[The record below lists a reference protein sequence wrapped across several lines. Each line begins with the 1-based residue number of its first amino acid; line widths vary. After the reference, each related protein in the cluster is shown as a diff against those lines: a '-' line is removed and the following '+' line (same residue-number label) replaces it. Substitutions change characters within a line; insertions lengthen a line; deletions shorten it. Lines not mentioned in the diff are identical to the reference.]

1 MPMSER
7 SGSLFRRC
15 LAAVATLV
23 LAGALAGCD
32 QSVLGFGAHTASA
45 ASTSAPISPQ
55 ALRFV
60 AAINKFRRHHG
71 LGNLTAYDN
80 LDDKGVLWSTYM
92 AGGNCPGGDICHS
105 DLTGGIEMQ
114 WSLLEENVGSGSPSD
129 DLGAIQLGFQ
139 NSPMHAANM
148 LNPQITGVGVG
159 VAISGNTI
167 YVTQEFLAP

>member
-1 MPMSER
+1 MSER

-15 LAAVATLV
+15 ATAIATLV
-23 LAGALAGCD
+23 LAGGLAGCD
-32 QSVLGFGAHTASA
+32 AGSLLGFSPPTAAAASA
-45 ASTSAPISPQ
+45 SAPISPQ

-80 LDDKGVLWSTYM
+80 LDDKGVLWSSYM
-92 AGGNCPGGDICHS
+92 AGGNCPGGGICHS
-105 DLTGGIEMQ
+105 DLTAGIEMP
-114 WSLLEENVGSGSPSD
+114 WSVLEENVGSGSPSD
-129 DLGAIQLGFQ
+129 DLGGIQLGFQ
-139 NSPMHAANM
+139 HSPTHAANM
-148 LNPQITGVGVG
+148 LNPQITAVGVG

>member
-1 MPMSER
+1 MSER

-15 LAAVATLV
+15 AIAFATLV
-23 LAGALAGCD
+23 LAGGLAGCD
-32 QSVLGFGAHTASA
+32 GASVLGFGPQAAA

-80 LDDKGVLWSTYM
+80 LDNKGVLWSTYM
-92 AGGNCPGGDICHS
+92 AAGNCSGGGICHS
-105 DLTGGIEMQ
+105 DLTGGINMP
-114 WSLLEENVGSGSPSD
+114 WSMLEENVGSGSPSD

-148 LNPQITGVGVG
+148 LNPQVTSVGVG

>member
-1 MPMSER
+1 MSER

-15 LAAVATLV
+15 AIAVATLV
-23 LAGALAGCD
+23 LAGGLSGCD
-32 QSVLGFGAHTASA
+32 AGSVFGFGSHTASA
-45 ASTSAPISPQ
+45 YSTSAPISPQ

-92 AGGNCPGGDICHS
+92 AGGNCPGGGLCHS
-105 DLTGGIEMQ
+105 DLTSGIEMS

-139 NSPMHAANM
+139 NSAPHRANM
-148 LNPQITGVGVG
+148 LDPRVTAVGVG
-159 VAISGNTI
+159 VAFSGDTI